1 MADIKFNRITTAL
14 ARVAQNNPIET
25 KFNEANMFY
34 PTSYYFH
41 GLGLIRQSLEIVSR
55 QSHICNDSPS
65 FTVPK
70 IWF

>member
-25 KFNEANMFY
+25 KFNEANIIY
-34 PTSYYFH
+34 PMSYYFH
-41 GLGLIRQSLEIVSR
+41 GLFRESLEIVPS